1 MIVVCIFM
9 AEVLSHIMLTSEAIL
24 IVIVRKV
31 FVISHRMIFIMVS
44 PVGLMLVMPVIWTMF
59 NAMSI
64 VVLVNMLRMVLTVV
78 DIRVIVAKMLIT
90 LRLNIVV
97 LTVLFACEVSFVTKM
112 RDMILQIPVALFKVS
127 IGVMFKAMG

>member
-1 MIVVCIFM
+1 M

>member
-1 MIVVCIFM
+1 MCIFM

>member
-1 MIVVCIFM
+1 VCIFM